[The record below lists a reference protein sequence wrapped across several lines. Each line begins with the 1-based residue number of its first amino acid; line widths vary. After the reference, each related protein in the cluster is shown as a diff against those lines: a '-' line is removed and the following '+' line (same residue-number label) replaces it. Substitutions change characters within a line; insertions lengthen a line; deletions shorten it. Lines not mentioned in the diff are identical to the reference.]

1 MTVRQKKKNK
11 NLAGVQNFSDELT
24 FSCDEISFC
33 HENRHSEGFSV
44 SLPDLHLFF
53 RINLNNGGPFIEN
66 STFIRFLILT
76 EDTLCLIL
84 FDHRH

>member
-24 FSCDEISFC
+24 FSCDEICFC

-44 SLPDLHLFF
+44 CLPYLHLFF
-53 RINLNNGGPFIEN
+53 RINLNDGCPLIDK
-66 STFIRFLILT
+66 STFIRFLAFT